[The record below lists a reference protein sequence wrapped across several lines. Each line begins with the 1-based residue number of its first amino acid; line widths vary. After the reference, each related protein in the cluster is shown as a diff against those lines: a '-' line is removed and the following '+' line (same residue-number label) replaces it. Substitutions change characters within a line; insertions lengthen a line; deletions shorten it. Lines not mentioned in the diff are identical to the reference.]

1 MAERRFSPERRLVL
15 RGGRR
20 EADYE
25 GRPVVLVVDDHV
37 DSRDLM
43 AAVLQEVGVAIA
55 EAGTGAGALER
66 VAMEPRPSL
75 IMIDLSLPD
84 RHGTEVVKAFKA
96 DPAVRHIPVV
106 ALTASVMPSD
116 KDAAAAAGCAAFIE
130 KPVLPDTVVALVKK
144 FLAQTYEGPS
154 DPGSEFPVGSKKL
167 SDELEAG
174 N

>member
-1 MAERRFSPERRLVL
+1 
-15 RGGRR
+15 
-20 EADYE
+20 
-25 GRPVVLVVDDHV
+25 VLVVDDHV

-55 EAGTGAGALER
+55 EAGTAAGALER
-66 VAMEPRPSL
+66 VAMEPRPAL

-96 DPAVRHIPVV
+96 DPGVRHIPVV
-106 ALTASVMPSD
+106 ALSASVMASD
-116 KDAAAAAGCAAFIE
+116 KEAAAAAGCAAFLE
-130 KPVLPDTVVALVKK
+130 KPVLPDTVVALVKRL
-144 FLAQTYEGPS
+144 LAQTDEGFPA
-154 DPGSEFPVGSKKL
+154 PGSQGPVAGKRL

>member
-1 MAERRFSPERRLVL
+1 MADRRVTPERRLVS

-20 EADYE
+20 DRDHE

-55 EAGTGAGALER
+55 EAGTGSAALER

-84 RHGTEVVKAFKA
+84 RHGTEVVKALKA
-96 DPAVRHIPVV
+96 DAAVRHIPIV
-106 ALTASVMPSD
+106 ALSASVMTSD
-116 KDAAAAAGCAAFIE
+116 KDAAAQAGCAAFLE
-130 KPVLPDTVVALVKK
+130 KPVLPDEVVALVRRL
-144 FLAQTYEGPS
+144 LAN
-154 DPGSEFPVGSKKL
+154 V
-167 SDELEAG
+167 
-174 N
+174 

>member
-1 MAERRFSPERRLVL
+1 MAELRLAERRFTPERRLVS

-20 EADYE
+20 DRDHE
-25 GRPVVLVVDDHV
+25 GRPIVLVVDDHV

-55 EAGTGAGALER
+55 EAGTGAAALER

-84 RHGTEVVKAFKA
+84 RHGTDVVKALKA
-96 DPAVRHIPVV
+96 DAAVRHIPVI
-106 ALTASVMPSD
+106 ALSASVMASD

-130 KPVLPDTVVALVKK
+130 KPVLPDAVVSLVRRL
-144 FLAQTYEGPS
+144 LAR
-154 DPGSEFPVGSKKL
+154 V
-167 SDELEAG
+167 
-174 N
+174 